1 MPAASDSLCTLCSV
15 GLVLPSDSL
24 AADLSSAMPCCNAWC
39 SCMCICSSYAWNMMV
54 QMQQFAVGFYFAA
67 LPAFFVLLCRR
78 RMREEMA
85 GYSDEET
92 EDVTFR
98 RLMTAQSATR
108 ELHGPGPI
116 EYQDSDAA
124 GRHKPPE
131 ANHHGYAAS
140 CRPATWLSAFC
151 TACAAC
157 AACTAC
163 AMYCL
168 CYVWSRLPTAHR
180 QRPSSPAS
188 PILLPCRRLVA
199 ILPIDS

>member
-1 MPAASDSLCTLCSV
+1 LQ
-15 GLVLPSDSL
+15 
-24 AADLSSAMPCCNAWC
+24 
-39 SCMCICSSYAWNMMV
+39 I
-54 QMQQFAVGFYFAA
+54 GFYYAA

-124 GRHKPPE
+124 GQHKPPE
-131 ANHHGYAAS
+131 ANHHSYAAS

-151 TACAAC
+151 TACAVC
-157 AACTAC
+157 TACTAC
-163 AMYCL
+163 ALSGADCP
-168 CYVWSRLPTAHR
+168 LPTGKGHHLQLHLYCCPAGASL
-180 QRPSSPAS
+180 QSSQSTADICTYMLSPPSFTSEHCVLDIVS
-188 PILLPCRRLVA
+188 IVIFWCL
-199 ILPIDS
+199 